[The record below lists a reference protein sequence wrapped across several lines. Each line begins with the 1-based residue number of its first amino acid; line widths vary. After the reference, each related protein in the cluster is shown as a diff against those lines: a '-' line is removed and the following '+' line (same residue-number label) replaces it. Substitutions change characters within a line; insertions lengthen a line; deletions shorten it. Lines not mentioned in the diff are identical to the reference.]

1 MSSMNKVTV
10 DVHPFSGQQVLYQL
24 YIIIQKSLIDQ
35 GGSHCLHVHI
45 GLCPVCVSQLGH
57 QNSNNI

>member
-24 YIIIQKSLIDQ
+24 YIIIQKSLIMMYEYY
-35 GGSHCLHVHI
+35 L
-45 GLCPVCVSQLGH
+45 
-57 QNSNNI
+57 SNR